1 MIQRF
6 ETKNQLE
13 QILAHEIAEKL
24 KAAIELFGDAR
35 MLLSGGSTPALMYE
49 ELSTYNLD
57 WSKVIVGLVD
67 ERFVALDSTF
77 SNESLL
83 RKHLLQ
89 HQAVH
94 ASMIGMVADLTSYEQ
109 NAQLIDDRYSLFKDR
124 TDVVVLGMGEDG
136 HTASLFPGDP
146 ASELLLTSD
155 AIGVFNTT
163 APATP
168 TQRITCSKELLFHSH
183 HVYLMVTGS
192 KKMTVLQRA
201 KDDNYP
207 ISVFLSYLRRLQ
219 IYYSE
224 N

>member
-6 ETKNQLE
+6 ETKTQLE

-35 MLLSGGSTPALMYE
+35 MLLSGGSTPALLYE

-57 WSKVIVGLVD
+57 WTKVTVGLVD
-67 ERFVALDSTF
+67 ERFVALDSPF

-89 HQAVH
+89 HQAIH
-94 ASMIGMVADLTSYEQ
+94 LTSYEQ

-163 APATP
+163 APVTP
-168 TQRITCSKELLFHSH
+168 NQRITCSKELLFHSH